1 MNNVIEISQ
10 DQFIDEVVEKS
21 KTIPVIV
28 DFWAPWC
35 GPCKQL
41 TPILEKI
48 VESKKGK
55 VILAKI
61 NVDENQG
68 IAAQLNVKSIPTVYG
83 FVDGKP
89 IDAFQGVQPERKIE
103 EMVKKLIDSAPGNEL
118 PKLLEEADNLFKQT
132 KYEEAQEIYENLI
145 ALDPGNPT
153 VIAGMLRCL
162 LQLQKN
168 DDAKEI
174 YNSLDDGILKDEEIL
189 KIKKLIDNLDNS
201 NKGESIDDL
210 INKLN
215 LDPDNKDLTL
225 KVAEKYFV
233 LNQNN
238 EGFETLLNL
247 YNKDSKWNDEIAK
260 KKLLEYF
267 DLLGFN
273 DPNVINARKKLSSMM
288 FK

>member
-89 IDAFQGVQPERKIE
+89 IDAFQGVQPESKIE

-174 YNSLDDGILKDEEIL
+174 FNSLDDGILKDEEIL

-233 LNQNN
+233 LNQND

-247 YNKDSKWNDEIAK
+247 YNKDPKWNDEIAK

>member
-89 IDAFQGVQPERKIE
+89 IDAFQGVQPESKIE

-174 YNSLDDGILKDEEIL
+174 FNSLDDGILKDEEIL

-233 LNQNN
+233 LNQND

>member
-1 MNNVIEISQ
+1 MSNVIEISQ

-41 TPILEKI
+41 TPVLEKV
-48 VESKKGK
+48 VENKKGK

-68 IAAQLNVKSIPTVYG
+68 IAAQLNVRSIPTVYG

-89 IDAFQGVQPERKIE
+89 IDAFQGAQSESKIE
-103 EMVKKLIDSAPGNEL
+103 EMVKKLIDSAPGNEI
-118 PKLLEEADNLFKQT
+118 PKLLEEADGLFKET
-132 KYEEAQEIYENLI
+132 KYEEAQKIYENLI

-174 YNSLDDGILKDEEIL
+174 FNSLDDAILKDEEIL

-201 NKGESIDDL
+201 NRGESIEEL
-210 INKLN
+210 INKLH

-225 KVAEKYFV
+225 EIAEKYFS
-233 LNQNN
+233 LNKNE

>member
-1 MNNVIEISQ
+1 MSNVIEISQ

-41 TPILEKI
+41 TPVLEKV

-68 IAAQLNVKSIPTVYG
+68 IAAQLNVRSIPTVYG

-89 IDAFQGVQPERKIE
+89 IDAFQGAQPESKIE
-103 EMVKKLIDSAPGNEL
+103 EMVKKLIDSAPGNEI
-118 PKLLEEADNLFKQT
+118 PKLLEEADNLFKET
-132 KYEEAQEIYENLI
+132 KYEEAQKIYEDLI

-174 YNSLDDGILKDEEIL
+174 FNSLDDEILKDEEIL

-201 NKGESIDDL
+201 NKGESIEEL
-210 INKLN
+210 INKLR

-225 KVAEKYFV
+225 EIAEKYFS
-233 LNQNN
+233 LNQNE